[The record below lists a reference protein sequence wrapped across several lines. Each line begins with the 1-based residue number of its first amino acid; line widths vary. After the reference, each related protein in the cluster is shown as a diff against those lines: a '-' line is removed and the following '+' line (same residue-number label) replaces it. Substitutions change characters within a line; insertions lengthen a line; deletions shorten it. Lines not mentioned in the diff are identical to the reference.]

1 MQVPHTTQP
10 ATAPA
15 APQELPVHTALRS
28 LCEAVIPVWRRHL
41 DTAQDHAEL
50 AVSEMLAAFAEIH
63 PALSRQLQVQQQ
75 IPHALDVAG
84 GGPATLSG
92 FCAGRLLPLLPT
104 LDAAGTSAVQE
115 CLDAIEGALE
125 RVGHITQAAE
135 ADALRQLQQAER
147 MLVGLQY
154 QDRIS
159 QMMALL
165 AGDMQRLQDT
175 LADPATD
182 IQDVCSK
189 AWLARLESGY
199 AMEAQR
205 HAHHDAGGPAEP
217 HAPRPDAGTDFF

>member
-1 MQVPHTTQP
+1 MPQSLTGLYQAVVPLWQ
-10 ATAPA
+10 
-15 APQELPVHTALRS
+15 
-28 LCEAVIPVWRRHL
+28 RHL
-41 DTAQDHAEL
+41 ATAQDHAEL
-50 AVSEMLAAFAEIH
+50 AVTEMLAAFTDIH
-63 PALSRQLQVQQQ
+63 PYLERSLHQSQQLQA
-75 IPHALDVAG
+75 ALMASDDGLDHLAQVCD
-84 GGPATLSG
+84 SH
-92 FCAGRLLPLLPT
+92 LLPLAPG
-104 LDAAGTSAVQE
+104 LDADGADAVLQV
-115 CLDAIEGALE
+115 LDAVHRMVGRVE
-125 RVGHITQAAE
+125 RITRPVST
-135 ADALRQLQQAER
+135 DTPHLLRQVER

-182 IQDVCSK
+182 IRDVCSK